1 MSDSGDQM
9 SPLPRWVRDVG
20 IASGFS
26 ETSTA
31 SCPHPLLVYLRA
43 RHTEIIYNSL
53 DTLGLLLPLSFHH
66 LCSHSL

>member
-31 SCPHPLLVYLRA
+31 SCPHPLLCILKGQA
-43 RHTEIIYNSL
+43 H
-53 DTLGLLLPLSFHH
+53 
-66 LCSHSL
+66 